1 MICFGDAKQCLLL
14 GDYERTVIALV
25 VTTRVACPQSV
36 FRHYLN
42 LYRNKSVPRDRF
54 CHQITPVL
62 LRYSKPKVEQPAN
75 KRAQP
80 VQSSQD
86 NVRYQKSL
94 LTSWLAK
101 ITFSPNDLR
110 RIACSQK
117 HKSSYTRINYA
128 WYFLLDFLSSI
139 NLYIDIST
147 LAASSRKLRYYDTT
161 IPSPQDRDSKIDRL
175 TINGDIFASPNPE

>member
-14 GDYERTVIALV
+14 GDYYERTVIALV
-25 VTTRVACPQSV
+25 VATRVACPQSV

-62 LRYSKPKVEQPAN
+62 LRYSKPRVEQSAN

-80 VQSSQD
+80 VQSCQD
-86 NVRYQKSL
+86 NARCQKSL
-94 LTSWLAK
+94 LISWLAK
-101 ITFSPNDLR
+101 ITFSPNDSTDRVFSKTQVKLWEL
-110 RIACSQK
+110 I
-117 HKSSYTRINYA
+117 TLDI
-128 WYFLLDFLSSI
+128 FLLNFLSSI

-147 LAASSRKLRYYDTT
+147 LAAWSRKLRYCKCDDTQ
-161 IPSPQDRDSKIDRL
+161 PQELRFKNRL
-175 TINGDIFASPNPE
+175 LDN